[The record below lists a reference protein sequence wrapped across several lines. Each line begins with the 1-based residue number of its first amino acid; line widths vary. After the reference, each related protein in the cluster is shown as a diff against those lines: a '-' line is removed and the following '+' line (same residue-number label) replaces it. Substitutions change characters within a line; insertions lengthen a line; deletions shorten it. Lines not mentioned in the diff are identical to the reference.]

1 MSRLALIL
9 TAGSICA
16 AFGQVALKVG
26 ASGQLRLID
35 FLNGWIAAGLISY
48 GVGTLIWIY
57 GLSRASLTVVYA
69 FTGLT
74 FALVYLAGFVALGE
88 RLSPRG
94 LMGLGLVISG
104 LALLMSAEA
113 S

>member
-1 MSRLALIL
+1 MPSLPFILA
-9 TAGSICA
+9 AGSICA
-16 AFGQVALKVG
+16 AFGQIALKLG
-26 ASGQLRLID
+26 ATGHTRLID
-35 FLNGWIAAGLISY
+35 FVNGWILVGLVSY
-48 GVGTLIWIY
+48 GLGTLIWIY

-74 FALVYLAGFVALGE
+74 FALVYLAGFLALGE
-88 RLSPRG
+88 RMSARG
-94 LMGLGLVISG
+94 VVGLAFVIGG

>member
-1 MSRLALIL
+1 MPRLALIL
-9 TAGSICA
+9 TAGSVCA
-16 AFGQVALKVG
+16 AFGQVALKLG
-26 ASGQLRLID
+26 ASGQHRLVD

-48 GVGTLIWIY
+48 GLGTLIWIY

-74 FALVYLAGFVALGE
+74 FALVYLAGFLALGE
-88 RLSPRG
+88 RMSLRG
-94 LMGLGLVISG
+94 VLGLALVISG